1 MNEFIKILL
10 SLSASGTLLLLL
22 ILGLKPLYKNRFS
35 KRWQYYIWIVVAL
48 RFLLPFTPDTTIIGS
63 LFEKFDTATITNEIP
78 TNPNVPVPADTG
90 NSKAEPIQ
98 TNREVT
104 TAAMREPFNKYVCL
118 FFIWSALAL
127 VLFVRKVTVYQ
138 GFIQYI
144 KAGNKEVSDVKTLNL
159 LSDCEEKLNIKTRV
173 ELSCNSL
180 IASPMLIGFF
190 RPRIILP
197 IGELEDKELSYI
209 FVHELIHYKQRDMF
223 YKWLIQIVVC
233 VHWFNPFV
241 YLLER
246 EVNKSCELSCDEKV
260 ISVLDDT
267 ARREY
272 GDTLISFLKSN
283 NLYKSSLASVTLT
296 EGAEQ
301 LKERL
306 GAIMKFRKKSKVIIA
321 ITTIFTVAV
330 CVCFFVTGAYAAP
343 SVANEKKLF
352 MEAAT
357 DIYGNDE
364 EKKQFTE
371 IITASGEMIGIIDN
385 NKEIE
390 RFVKQLDIESWND
403 MEQLPED
410 IDLVYSYIS
419 YEVIDEPIFLQDGK
433 QLVNMST
440 LEFYISSKGEYI
452 IRDYNQE
459 IETIARISEKAGQFL
474 NAPEDLE
481 LNKNITAKDILN
493 GWGLDFYVPNS
504 DIEKTD
510 DIENVRYYQGETSF
524 TEKELRK
531 TSNEQK
537 IQFYGADKNTLLN
550 EIDDISEIAQYLN
563 GLALDR
569 WEYVDDA
576 PNPEEVECQI
586 VRFMLSRHSNE
597 KELKEMDTQILYK
610 SGGNYYIEEIISGEY
625 SDRGEFITYYQVSE
639 EIAKYILSYIETYDR
654 NRTQEQSE
662 QRMEEQDVSDDEN
675 SIFEMELDK
684 YYDDTD
690 PFVNERLFCV
700 SEDISTLKSEISFQ
714 MDGKNGIVEIK
725 DNETDELIWT
735 NTWNENIEND
745 TFTISLNNILKE
757 NEYVIRFVGTEIN
770 YAKIKVVFESDL
782 VQERERPR
790 KSN

>member
-10 SLSASGTLLLLL
+10 SLSVSGALLLLL
-22 ILGLKPLYKNRFS
+22 ILGLKPLYKNKFS

-48 RFLLPFTPDTTIIGS
+48 RFLLPFTPDTTIVGS
-63 LFEKFDTATITNEIP
+63 LFEKFDTAAITNEIP
-78 TNPNVPVPADTG
+78 TSPNVPVPADTG

-98 TNREVT
+98 TNREIT

-127 VLFVRKVTVYQ
+127 VLFVRKITVYQ

-144 KAGNKEVSDVKTLNL
+144 KAGNKEVSDIKILNL

-173 ELSCNSL
+173 ELSCNPL

-241 YLLER
+241 YLLEK

-260 ISVLDDT
+260 ISILNEK
-267 ARREY
+267 AKREY

-306 GAIMKFRKKSKVIIA
+306 GAIMKFRKKSKAIIA
-321 ITTIFTVAV
+321 ITAIFTAAV

-343 SVANEKKLF
+343 SAANDMKTWKDSEILNEILTEDGVYYIFCDGAGEDDKPLSSVSAGSIKFVLVRKDSYTSIGPFDNMETLMEDVAEQCEYMNTLTQEEKKLV
-352 MEAAT
+352 MEAVA
-357 DIYGNDE
+357 DICGNVE
-364 EKKQFTE
+364 
-371 IITASGEMIGIIDN
+371 SDN
-385 NKEIE
+385 K
-390 RFVKQLDIESWND
+390 
-403 MEQLPED
+403 
-410 IDLVYSYIS
+410 
-419 YEVIDEPIFLQDGK
+419 
-433 QLVNMST
+433 
-440 LEFYISSKGEYI
+440 
-452 IRDYNQE
+452 
-459 IETIARISEKAGQFL
+459 
-474 NAPEDLE
+474 
-481 LNKNITAKDILN
+481 
-493 GWGLDFYVPNS
+493 
-504 DIEKTD
+504 
-510 DIENVRYYQGETSF
+510 
-524 TEKELRK
+524 
-531 TSNEQK
+531 
-537 IQFYGADKNTLLN
+537 
-550 EIDDISEIAQYLN
+550 
-563 GLALDR
+563 
-569 WEYVDDA
+569 
-576 PNPEEVECQI
+576 
-586 VRFMLSRHSNE
+586 
-597 KELKEMDTQILYK
+597 
-610 SGGNYYIEEIISGEY
+610 
-625 SDRGEFITYYQVSE
+625 
-639 EIAKYILSYIETYDR
+639 
-654 NRTQEQSE
+654 
-662 QRMEEQDVSDDEN
+662 N
-675 SIFEMELDK
+675 SIFEMELDR

-700 SEDISTLKSEISFQ
+700 SEDISTLKAKISFQ
-714 MDGKNGIVEIK
+714 MDGKSGLVEIR
-725 DNETDELIWT
+725 DNETDELIWA

-770 YAKIKVVFESDL
+770 YAKIEVIFESGL
-782 VQERERPR
+782 VRERERPR

>member
-1 MNEFIKILL
+1 MSEFIKILL
-10 SLSASGTLLLLL
+10 SLSVSGALLLLL
-22 ILGLKPLYKNRFS
+22 ILGLKPLYKNKFS

-63 LFEKFDTATITNEIP
+63 LFEKFDTAAITNEIP

-90 NSKAEPIQ
+90 NSKAEPTQ
-98 TNREVT
+98 TNREIT
-104 TAAMREPFNKYVCL
+104 TAAMREPFDKYVCL

-144 KAGNKEVSDVKTLNL
+144 KAGNKEVSDIKILNL

-173 ELSCNSL
+173 ELSCNPL

-197 IGELEDKELSYI
+197 VGEWEDKELSYI

-241 YLLER
+241 YLLEK

-260 ISVLDDT
+260 ISIPNEK
-267 ARREY
+267 AKREY

-306 GAIMKFRKKSKVIIA
+306 GAIMKFRKKSKAIIA
-321 ITTIFTVAV
+321 ITAIFTAAV

-343 SVANEKKLF
+343 SAANDMKTWKDSEILNEILTEDGVYYIFCDGAGEDDKPLSSVSAGSIKFVLVRKDSYTSIGPFDNMETLMEDVAEQCEYMNTLTQEEKKLV
-352 MEAAT
+352 MEAVA
-357 DIYGNDE
+357 DICGNVE
-364 EKKQFTE
+364 
-371 IITASGEMIGIIDN
+371 SDN
-385 NKEIE
+385 K
-390 RFVKQLDIESWND
+390 
-403 MEQLPED
+403 
-410 IDLVYSYIS
+410 
-419 YEVIDEPIFLQDGK
+419 
-433 QLVNMST
+433 
-440 LEFYISSKGEYI
+440 
-452 IRDYNQE
+452 
-459 IETIARISEKAGQFL
+459 
-474 NAPEDLE
+474 
-481 LNKNITAKDILN
+481 
-493 GWGLDFYVPNS
+493 
-504 DIEKTD
+504 
-510 DIENVRYYQGETSF
+510 
-524 TEKELRK
+524 
-531 TSNEQK
+531 
-537 IQFYGADKNTLLN
+537 
-550 EIDDISEIAQYLN
+550 
-563 GLALDR
+563 
-569 WEYVDDA
+569 
-576 PNPEEVECQI
+576 
-586 VRFMLSRHSNE
+586 
-597 KELKEMDTQILYK
+597 
-610 SGGNYYIEEIISGEY
+610 
-625 SDRGEFITYYQVSE
+625 
-639 EIAKYILSYIETYDR
+639 
-654 NRTQEQSE
+654 
-662 QRMEEQDVSDDEN
+662 N
-675 SIFEMELDK
+675 SIFEMELDR

-700 SEDISTLKSEISFQ
+700 SEDISTLKAKISFQ
-714 MDGKNGIVEIK
+714 MDGKSGLVEIR
-725 DNETDELIWT
+725 DNETDELIWA

-770 YAKIKVVFESDL
+770 YAKIEVIFESGL
-782 VQERERPR
+782 VRERERPR

>member
-10 SLSASGTLLLLL
+10 SLSVSGALLLLL
-22 ILGLKPLYKNRFS
+22 ILGLKPLYKNKFS

-63 LFEKFDTATITNEIP
+63 LFEKFDTTAITNEIP

-98 TNREVT
+98 TNREIT

-144 KAGNKEVSDVKTLNL
+144 KAGNKEVSDIKILNL

-173 ELSCNSL
+173 ELSCNPL

-197 IGELEDKELSYI
+197 VGEWEDKELSYI
-209 FVHELIHYKQRDMF
+209 FVHELTHYKQRDMF

-241 YLLER
+241 YLLEK

-260 ISVLDDT
+260 ISILNEK
-267 ARREY
+267 AKREY

-306 GAIMKFRKKSKVIIA
+306 GAIMKFRKKSKAIIA
-321 ITTIFTVAV
+321 ITAIFTAAV

-343 SVANEKKLF
+343 SAANDMKTWKDSEILNEILTEDGVYYIFCDGAGEDDKPLSSVSAGSIKFVLVRKDSYTSIGPFDNMETLMEDVAEQCEYMNTLTQEEKKLV
-352 MEAAT
+352 MEAVA
-357 DIYGNDE
+357 DICGNVE
-364 EKKQFTE
+364 
-371 IITASGEMIGIIDN
+371 SDN
-385 NKEIE
+385 K
-390 RFVKQLDIESWND
+390 
-403 MEQLPED
+403 
-410 IDLVYSYIS
+410 
-419 YEVIDEPIFLQDGK
+419 
-433 QLVNMST
+433 
-440 LEFYISSKGEYI
+440 
-452 IRDYNQE
+452 
-459 IETIARISEKAGQFL
+459 
-474 NAPEDLE
+474 
-481 LNKNITAKDILN
+481 
-493 GWGLDFYVPNS
+493 
-504 DIEKTD
+504 
-510 DIENVRYYQGETSF
+510 
-524 TEKELRK
+524 
-531 TSNEQK
+531 
-537 IQFYGADKNTLLN
+537 
-550 EIDDISEIAQYLN
+550 
-563 GLALDR
+563 
-569 WEYVDDA
+569 
-576 PNPEEVECQI
+576 
-586 VRFMLSRHSNE
+586 
-597 KELKEMDTQILYK
+597 
-610 SGGNYYIEEIISGEY
+610 
-625 SDRGEFITYYQVSE
+625 
-639 EIAKYILSYIETYDR
+639 
-654 NRTQEQSE
+654 
-662 QRMEEQDVSDDEN
+662 N
-675 SIFEMELDK
+675 SIFEMELDR

-700 SEDISTLKSEISFQ
+700 SEDISTLKAKISFQ
-714 MDGKNGIVEIK
+714 MDGKSGLVEIR
-725 DNETDELIWT
+725 DNETDELIWA

-770 YAKIKVVFESDL
+770 YAKIEVIFESGL
-782 VQERERPR
+782 VRERERPR

>member
-1 MNEFIKILL
+1 MSEFIKILL
-10 SLSASGTLLLLL
+10 SLSVSGALLLLL
-22 ILGLKPLYKNRFS
+22 ILGLKPLYKNKFS

-63 LFEKFDTATITNEIP
+63 LFEKFDTTAITNEIP

-98 TNREVT
+98 TNREIP
-104 TAAMREPFNKYVCL
+104 TAAMREPVDKYICL

-144 KAGNKEVSDVKTLNL
+144 KAGNKEVSDIKILNL
-159 LSDCEEKLNIKTRV
+159 LSDCEEKLKIKTRV
-173 ELSCNSL
+173 ELSCNPL

-197 IGELEDKELSYI
+197 VGEWEDKELSYI

-241 YLLER
+241 YLLEK

-260 ISVLDDT
+260 IAVLDDK
-267 ARREY
+267 AKREY

-306 GAIMKFRKKSKVIIA
+306 GAIMKFREKSKAIIA
-321 ITTIFTVAV
+321 ITAIFTAAV

-343 SVANEKKLF
+343 SAANDMKTWKDSEILNEILTEDGVYYIFCDGAGEDDKPLSSVSAGSIKFVLVRKDSYTSIGPFDNMETLMEDVAEQCEYMNTLTQEEKKLV
-352 MEAAT
+352 MEAVA
-357 DIYGNDE
+357 DICGNVE
-364 EKKQFTE
+364 
-371 IITASGEMIGIIDN
+371 SDN
-385 NKEIE
+385 K
-390 RFVKQLDIESWND
+390 
-403 MEQLPED
+403 
-410 IDLVYSYIS
+410 
-419 YEVIDEPIFLQDGK
+419 
-433 QLVNMST
+433 
-440 LEFYISSKGEYI
+440 
-452 IRDYNQE
+452 
-459 IETIARISEKAGQFL
+459 
-474 NAPEDLE
+474 
-481 LNKNITAKDILN
+481 
-493 GWGLDFYVPNS
+493 
-504 DIEKTD
+504 
-510 DIENVRYYQGETSF
+510 
-524 TEKELRK
+524 
-531 TSNEQK
+531 
-537 IQFYGADKNTLLN
+537 
-550 EIDDISEIAQYLN
+550 
-563 GLALDR
+563 
-569 WEYVDDA
+569 
-576 PNPEEVECQI
+576 
-586 VRFMLSRHSNE
+586 
-597 KELKEMDTQILYK
+597 
-610 SGGNYYIEEIISGEY
+610 
-625 SDRGEFITYYQVSE
+625 
-639 EIAKYILSYIETYDR
+639 
-654 NRTQEQSE
+654 
-662 QRMEEQDVSDDEN
+662 N
-675 SIFEMELDK
+675 SIFEMELDR

-700 SEDISTLKSEISFQ
+700 SEDISTLKAKISFQ
-714 MDGKNGIVEIK
+714 MDGKSGLVEIR
-725 DNETDELIWT
+725 DNETDELIWA

-770 YAKIKVVFESDL
+770 YAKIEVIFESGL
-782 VQERERPR
+782 VRERERPR

>member
-1 MNEFIKILL
+1 MSEFIKILL
-10 SLSASGTLLLLL
+10 SLSVSGALLLLL
-22 ILGLKPLYKNRFS
+22 ILGLKPLYKNKFS

-63 LFEKFDTATITNEIP
+63 LFEKFDTTAITNEIP
-78 TNPNVPVPADTG
+78 TTPNVPVPADTG

-98 TNREVT
+98 TNREIT
-104 TAAMREPFNKYVCL
+104 TAAMREPVDKYVCL

-144 KAGNKEVSDVKTLNL
+144 KAGNKEVSDIKILNL

-173 ELSCNSL
+173 ELSCNPL

-197 IGELEDKELSYI
+197 VGEWEDKELSYI

-241 YLLER
+241 YLLEK

-260 ISVLDDT
+260 ISILNEK
-267 ARREY
+267 AKREY

-306 GAIMKFRKKSKVIIA
+306 GAIMKFRKKSKAIIA
-321 ITTIFTVAV
+321 ITAIFTVAV

-343 SVANEKKLF
+343 SAANDMKTWKDSEILNEILTEDGVYYIFCDGAGEDDKPLSSVSAGSIKFVLVRKDSYTSIGPFDNMETLMEDVAEQCEYMNTLTQEEKKLV
-352 MEAAT
+352 MEAVA
-357 DIYGNDE
+357 DICGNVE
-364 EKKQFTE
+364 
-371 IITASGEMIGIIDN
+371 SDN
-385 NKEIE
+385 K
-390 RFVKQLDIESWND
+390 
-403 MEQLPED
+403 
-410 IDLVYSYIS
+410 
-419 YEVIDEPIFLQDGK
+419 
-433 QLVNMST
+433 
-440 LEFYISSKGEYI
+440 
-452 IRDYNQE
+452 
-459 IETIARISEKAGQFL
+459 
-474 NAPEDLE
+474 
-481 LNKNITAKDILN
+481 
-493 GWGLDFYVPNS
+493 
-504 DIEKTD
+504 
-510 DIENVRYYQGETSF
+510 
-524 TEKELRK
+524 
-531 TSNEQK
+531 
-537 IQFYGADKNTLLN
+537 
-550 EIDDISEIAQYLN
+550 
-563 GLALDR
+563 
-569 WEYVDDA
+569 
-576 PNPEEVECQI
+576 
-586 VRFMLSRHSNE
+586 
-597 KELKEMDTQILYK
+597 
-610 SGGNYYIEEIISGEY
+610 
-625 SDRGEFITYYQVSE
+625 
-639 EIAKYILSYIETYDR
+639 
-654 NRTQEQSE
+654 
-662 QRMEEQDVSDDEN
+662 N
-675 SIFEMELDK
+675 SIFEMELDR

-700 SEDISTLKSEISFQ
+700 SEDISTLKAKISFQ
-714 MDGKNGIVEIK
+714 MDGKSGLVEIR
-725 DNETDELIWT
+725 DNETDELIWA

-770 YAKIKVVFESDL
+770 YAKIEVIFESGL
-782 VQERERPR
+782 VRERERPR

>member
-1 MNEFIKILL
+1 MSEFIKILL
-10 SLSASGTLLLLL
+10 SLSVSGALLLLL
-22 ILGLKPLYKNRFS
+22 ILGLKPLYKNKFS

-63 LFEKFDTATITNEIP
+63 LFEKFDTTAITNEIP

-90 NSKAEPIQ
+90 NNKAEPIQ
-98 TNREVT
+98 PNREIT
-104 TAAMREPFNKYVCL
+104 TAAMREPVDKYVCL

-144 KAGNKEVSDVKTLNL
+144 KAGNKEVSDIKILNL

-173 ELSCNSL
+173 ELSCNPL

-197 IGELEDKELSYI
+197 VGEWEDKELSYI

-241 YLLER
+241 YLLEK

-272 GDTLISFLKSN
+272 GDILISFLKSN

-343 SVANEKKLF
+343 STANEKKSF
-352 MEAAT
+352 MEAAA
-357 DIYGNDE
+357 DIFGNDE

-371 IITASGEMIGIIDN
+371 IISASGEMIGIIDN

-390 RFVKQLDIESWND
+390 RLVKQLDIESWND

-459 IETIARISEKAGQFL
+459 IEAIARISEKAGRFL

-481 LNKNITAKDILN
+481 LNKNITAKDILD

-504 DIEKTD
+504 NIEKTD
-510 DIENVRYYQGETSF
+510 DIGNARYYQGATSF
-524 TEKELRK
+524 TEKELRR
-531 TSNEQK
+531 TSKEQK

-563 GLALDR
+563 GLALDQ
-569 WEYVDDA
+569 WEYADNA

-586 VRFMLSRHSNE
+586 VRFMLSRDNK
-597 KELKEMDTQILYK
+597 KELKEMCTEILYK
-610 SGGNYYIEEIISGEY
+610 SNGNYYIEEIIPGEY

-639 EIAKYILSYIETYDR
+639 EIAKYILSYT
-654 NRTQEQSE
+654 
-662 QRMEEQDVSDDEN
+662 
-675 SIFEMELDK
+675 
-684 YYDDTD
+684 
-690 PFVNERLFCV
+690 
-700 SEDISTLKSEISFQ
+700 
-714 MDGKNGIVEIK
+714 GI
-725 DNETDELIWT
+725 
-735 NTWNENIEND
+735 
-745 TFTISLNNILKE
+745 
-757 NEYVIRFVGTEIN
+757 
-770 YAKIKVVFESDL
+770 A
-782 VQERERPR
+782 
-790 KSN
+790 SN

>member
-1 MNEFIKILL
+1 MNEFMKILL
-10 SLSASGTLLLLL
+10 SLSVSGALLLLL
-22 ILGLKPLYKNRFS
+22 ILGLKPLYKNKFS
-35 KRWQYYIWIVVAL
+35 KRWQYYIWIVVVL

-63 LFEKFDTATITNEIP
+63 LFEKFDTAAITNEMP
-78 TNPNVPVPADTG
+78 ATPNVPVPADTG

-98 TNREVT
+98 TNRETT
-104 TAAMREPFNKYVCL
+104 TAAIREPVDKYVCL

-144 KAGNKEVSDVKTLNL
+144 KAGNKEVSDIKILNL

-173 ELSCNSL
+173 EISCNPL
-180 IASPMLIGFF
+180 IASPMMIGFS

-197 IGELEDKELSYI
+197 AHEWEDKELSYI

-241 YLLER
+241 YLLEK

-272 GDTLISFLKSN
+272 GDILISFLKSN

-321 ITTIFTVAV
+321 ITTIFTVAA

-343 SVANEKKLF
+343 STANEKKSF
-352 MEAAT
+352 MEAAA
-357 DIYGNDE
+357 DIFGNDE

-371 IITASGEMIGIIDN
+371 IITASGETIGIIDD

-390 RFVKQLDIESWND
+390 RFVKQLDIKSWND

-419 YEVIDEPIFLQDGK
+419 YEVIDEPIFLPDGIP
-433 QLVNMST
+433 LVHMST
-440 LEFYISSKGEYI
+440 LELYISDKGEYM
-452 IRDYNQE
+452 IRDYDQE
-459 IETIARISEKAGQFL
+459 IEAIARISEKAGRFL
-474 NAPEDLE
+474 NAPEDLD
-481 LNKNITAKDILN
+481 LNKHITAKDILD

-504 DIEKTD
+504 NIEKTD
-510 DIENVRYYQGETSF
+510 DIEAARYYQGDTSFIENARYYQGKTSF
-524 TEKELRK
+524 TEKELRR
-531 TSNEQK
+531 TSKEQK
-537 IQFYGADKNTLLN
+537 IQFYGADKSTLLN

-563 GLALDR
+563 GLALEQ
-569 WEYVDDA
+569 WEYADNA

-586 VRFMLSRHSNE
+586 VRFMLSRDNK
-597 KELKEMDTQILYK
+597 KELKEMCTEILYK
-610 SGGNYYIEEIISGEY
+610 SNGNYYIEEIIPGEY
-625 SDRGEFITYYQVSE
+625 SDRGDSITHYQVSE
-639 EIAKYILSYIETYDR
+639 EIAKYILSYI
-654 NRTQEQSE
+654 
-662 QRMEEQDVSDDEN
+662 
-675 SIFEMELDK
+675 
-684 YYDDTD
+684 
-690 PFVNERLFCV
+690 
-700 SEDISTLKSEISFQ
+700 
-714 MDGKNGIVEIK
+714 GI
-725 DNETDELIWT
+725 
-735 NTWNENIEND
+735 
-745 TFTISLNNILKE
+745 
-757 NEYVIRFVGTEIN
+757 
-770 YAKIKVVFESDL
+770 A
-782 VQERERPR
+782 
-790 KSN
+790 SN